1 MLMGSTDSA
10 TDLISFKNLWSA
22 FVRSTRKLMDRSHVR
37 PEDET
42 AFMETKRRVI
52 ERCQSLAADIEMPR
66 PLVQKILSLRSID
79 GISSLSDAELN
90 EMQRTIKDA
99 DVELSDWID
108 KARRKDLYREG
119 LEKKANRERIKMFVV
134 IPVIFAILVASFVF
148 LGLTF
153 FLNR

>member
-1 MLMGSTDSA
+1 MGSTDSA
-10 TDLISFKNLWSA
+10 TDLTSFKNLWSA

-42 AFMETKRRVI
+42 AFMETKRHVV
-52 ERCQSLAADIEMPR
+52 ERWQRLSSDIDIPR
-66 PLVQKILSLRSID
+66 ALSQKILSLRSVE
-79 GISSLSDAELN
+79 GISSLSDAELD
-90 EMQRTIKDA
+90 EMQRTIRDA
-99 DVELSDWID
+99 DKELGEWMD
-108 KARRKDLYREG
+108 KANRKDIYREG

-134 IPVIFAILVASFVF
+134 IPVDFAVLVALFVF